1 MAWADEILDECFRNI
16 AASRPELPLD
26 ALARTRELMC
36 KALPDCLV
44 SNYDGLADNVVLPD
58 PNDRHVLAAAIRSK
72 AQVIVTF
79 NLKDFPN
86 NLLAPYGIEAKH
98 PDDFVLDAI
107 GIAPGTIATVVSQ
120 QAASL
125 KSPPVSL
132 AEMLDRLRASGL
144 EQSVAQL
151 RHEFG

>member
-1 MAWADEILDECFRNI
+1 MAWGT
-16 AASRPELPLD
+16 D
-26 ALARTRELMC
+26 ARGVRRQLC
-36 KALPDCLV
+36 PD
-44 SNYDGLADNVVLPD
+44 D
-58 PNDRHVLAAAIRSK
+58 
-72 AQVIVTF
+72 
-79 NLKDFPN
+79 
-86 NLLAPYGIEAKH
+86 LLAPFGIEAKH

-107 GIAPGTIATVVSQ
+107 GIAPGRIATVVPQ

-144 EQSVAQL
+144 EQLVAQL